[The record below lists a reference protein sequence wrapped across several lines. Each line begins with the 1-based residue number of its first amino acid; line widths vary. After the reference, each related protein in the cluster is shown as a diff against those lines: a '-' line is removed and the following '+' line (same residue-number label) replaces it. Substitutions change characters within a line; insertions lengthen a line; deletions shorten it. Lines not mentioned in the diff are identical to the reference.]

1 MQRVYNFSAGP
12 SMLPLPVLERA
23 QKDLVNYGGTGCSVM
38 EMSHRSKPFIAIT
51 DNAEAK
57 LRKLMHIPD
66 DYAVLFLQGG
76 ASTQFSA
83 IPMNLAKQGDTMD
96 YAVTGNFANKAMQE
110 GARWGNAKVVAS
122 SKADGY
128 RYIPKITADMLDK
141 DAAFLH
147 ITGNNT
153 IFGSCYN
160 ALPEHGDVPL
170 VADWSSAILGK
181 EIDVAAHDLIYA
193 GAQKNMGIAG
203 LTVVM
208 LRKELLEREADPIVP
223 TMLRYKIAA
232 DNGSMY
238 NTPPCFAIYMAG
250 LVFDYLDEIGG
261 LAVAEAENRRKAAL
275 LYDALDASAL
285 FETRVAK
292 EDRSITNVTFFLPTE
307 EETAAFLAMA
317 EGRSMTNLKGHRVAG
332 GCRAS
337 LYNGMPYE
345 GVETLVECIRDFENG
360 LTK

>member
-1 MQRVYNFSAGP
+1 MNRVLNFSAGP
-12 SMLPLPVLERA
+12 SMLPLPVLEKA
-23 QKDLVNYGGTGCSVM
+23 QKDLVTYGDAGCSVM
-38 EMSHRSKPFIAIT
+38 EMSHRSKPFEAIIE
-51 DNAEAK
+51 NAEYK
-57 LRKLMHIPD
+57 LRKLMMIPD

-76 ASTQFSA
+76 ASMQFSA

-110 GARWGNAKVVAS
+110 GARWGKAVAVTS
-122 SKADGY
+122 SKDDGFHH
-128 RYIPKITADMLDK
+128 IPKITADMLDA

-153 IFGSCYN
+153 IFGTTYHT
-160 ALPEHGDVPL
+160 LPEHGAIPL
-170 VADWSSAILGK
+170 AADWSSAILGK

-203 LTVVM
+203 LTVVIV
-208 LRKELLEREADPIVP
+208 KKALLDREVDPVVP

-250 LVFDYLDEIGG
+250 LVFDYLDELGGIG
-261 LAVAEAENRRKAAL
+261 VQEAMNRKKAQL
-275 LYDALDASAL
+275 LYDTLDASPI
-285 FETRVAK
+285 FKNPVAV
-292 EDRSITNVTFFLPTE
+292 EDRSITNVTFFLPTAE
-307 EETAAFLAMA
+307 DTAAFLAMA
-317 EGRSMTNLKGHRVAG
+317 EGRGMINLKGHKVAG

-345 GVETLVECIRDFENG
+345 GVEKLVECIKDFENG
-360 LTK
+360 IRK

>member
-1 MQRVYNFSAGP
+1 MNRVYNFSAGP

-23 QKDLVNYGGTGCSVM
+23 QKELVCYGDAGCSVM
-38 EMSHRSKPFIAIT
+38 EMSHRSKPFQDIV
-51 DNAEAK
+51 DRAEET

-76 ASTQFSA
+76 ASMQFSA
-83 IPMNLAKQGDTMD
+83 IPMNLASQGAVMD

-110 GARWGNAKVVAS
+110 GARWGVARAVTS

-128 RYIPKITADMLDK
+128 HHIPKITADMLDE

-153 IFGSCYN
+153 IFGTTYHT
-160 ALPEHGDVPL
+160 LPEHGNVPL

-203 LTVVM
+203 LTVVIV
-208 LRKELLEREADPIVP
+208 KKALLEREVDPIVP

-250 LVFDYLDEIGG
+250 LVFAYLDEIGG
-261 LAVAEAENRRKAAL
+261 IAVQEAENRRKAAL
-275 LYDALDASAL
+275 LYETLDASSI
-285 FETRVAK
+285 FRNPVAV

-307 EETAAFLAMA
+307 EDTAAFLAMA
-317 EGRSMTNLKGHRVAG
+317 EGRGMITLKGHKVAG

-345 GVETLVECIRDFENG
+345 GVECLVECIRDFENG
-360 LTK
+360 LRK